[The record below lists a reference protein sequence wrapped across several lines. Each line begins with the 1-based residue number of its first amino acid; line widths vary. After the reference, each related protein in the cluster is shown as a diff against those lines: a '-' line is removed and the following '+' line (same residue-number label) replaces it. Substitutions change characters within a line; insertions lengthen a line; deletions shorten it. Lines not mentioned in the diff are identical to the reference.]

1 MRNRKHLRWAGILV
15 FGFAITTLAQG
26 PVPPTQKPVD
36 QHVQSLMRSGGDA
49 LAAGDAS
56 QARTVFTQL
65 LDVGRQNSRLDLVW
79 QAQHGLGRA
88 ALAAH
93 DPLLAIERLEQSA
106 AAYEQSGDTS
116 SEAPY
121 RSLTTALMMQS
132 SSPSD
137 QFVERAFDSAARA
150 RAGQQA
156 RLRPRAD
163 LAAALR
169 TGDMIV
175 AVLVGDRHAHA
186 WAFDRSSF
194 IGYPLPP
201 PAEIVTAVERI
212 TAYASHDDRAGVQR
226 IADDLMPALLG
237 PVMDRLSTLQR
248 VIMVMDGPL
257 RQLSARDLP
266 LTVRA
271 SSGSHLPSVVT
282 TDDGSLFDEIGRSPS
297 AAPPARWGRPV
308 TVLVASAI
316 AVALLIL
323 AGVAAVRRRSSI
335 P

>member
-1 MRNRKHLRWAGILV
+1 MGNRKHLRWAGILV

-26 PVPPTQKPVD
+26 RVPSTRQAVD
-36 QHVQSLMRSGGDA
+36 QQVQSLMQSGGDA

-56 QARTVFTQL
+56 QARTTFNQL
-65 LDVGRQNSRLDLVW
+65 LELGRENSRLDLVW

-93 DPLLAIERLEQSA
+93 DPLLSIEHLEQSA
-106 AAYEQSGDTS
+106 AAYEESGETS
-116 SEAPY
+116 SETPY

-150 RAGQQA
+150 RAGQRA

-169 TGDMIV
+169 TGDVVV

-212 TAYASHDDRAGVQR
+212 AAYASQRDRAGVQR

-237 PVMDRLSTLQR
+237 PVMDRLSTLKR
-248 VIMVMDGPL
+248 VILVMDGPL
-257 RQLSARDLP
+257 RQLSAGDLP

-271 SSGSHLPSVVT
+271 SSGSHLPSIVT
-282 TDDGSLFDEIGRSPS
+282 VDDGSLFDEIGRPLS
-297 AAPPARWGRPV
+297 AAPPALSGRPV
-308 TVLVASAI
+308 TALVASAI
-316 AVALLIL
+316 ALALLIL

-335 P
+335 S